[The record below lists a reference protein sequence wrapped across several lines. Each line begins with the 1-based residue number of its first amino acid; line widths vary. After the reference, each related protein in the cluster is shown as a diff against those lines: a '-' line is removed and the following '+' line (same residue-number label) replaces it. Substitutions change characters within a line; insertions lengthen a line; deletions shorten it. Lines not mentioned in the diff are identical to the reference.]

1 MAQTTST
8 TVANWLLSEVMSQI
22 ALDPLRGK
30 YVLLP
35 FLNMAD
41 ISGRATKNRKIRKKT
56 AIAAA
61 VDDTEGSDFAAS
73 PGAVALGVASNIT
86 ITPTTKVQGV
96 ELTTDAIELAL
107 PGVPRSQVVAAI
119 QSGNPAALPLVRDAM
134 TEILEAHYLR
144 AETDALALFSGLSES
159 ASSSGANPTAAP
171 LSFAVLLDAMLK
183 LLDNNPS
190 SEDLVFVLDEVGIAD
205 LRALAA
211 GGSGAAL
218 SSIFTGG
225 GAADL
230 AFFNHRP
237 DVSRNGFRG
246 SFAGIPIYA
255 GNKAVMAT
263 ANTGGAD
270 RVGALI
276 VAGRGETGAP
286 GSVRGFAEMTE
297 RYEPSLGFQYEL
309 STDSLLAVGRW
320 CWAVGEHTDE
330 HGVKIIYDKT

>member
-8 TVANWLLSEVMSQI
+8 TVANWLLTEVMSQI

-41 ISGRATKNRKIRKKT
+41 ISGQASKVRKIRKKN

-61 VDDTEGSDFAAS
+61 VDDSEGIAFSNPAT
-73 PGAVALGVASNIT
+73 LGVASNVS
-86 ITPTTKVQGV
+86 ITPTTKVQGIQ
-96 ELTTDAIELAL
+96 LTAEAIELAL
-107 PGVPRSQVVAAI
+107 PGVARSQVVAAI
-119 QSGNPAALPLVRDAM
+119 QSGNPSALPLVRDAM
-134 TEILEAHYLR
+134 VEILESHYLR
-144 AETDALALFSGLSES
+144 AETDALALFSGLTES
-159 ASSSGANPTAAP
+159 AASSGANPTAAP

-183 LLDNNPS
+183 LLDNNPA
-190 SEDLVFVLDEVGIAD
+190 SEDMVFVLDEVGVAD

-211 GGSGAAL
+211 GGTGAAL
-218 SSIFTGG
+218 STIFSSAGV
-225 GAADL
+225 ADL
-230 AFFNHRP
+230 SFFNHRP
-237 DVSRNGFRG
+237 DASRNGFRG

-255 GNKAVMAT
+255 ANKNVMAT
-263 ANTGGAD
+263 ANTGAAD

-297 RYEPSLGFQYEL
+297 RFEPSLGFQYDL
-309 STDSLLAVGRW
+309 ADDTLLAVGRW

-330 HGVKIIYDKT
+330 HGVKIVYDKA

>member
-8 TVANWLLSEVMSQI
+8 TVANWLLTEVMSQI

-30 YVLLP
+30 YALLP

-41 ISGRATKNRKIRKKT
+41 ISGRATKNRKIRKKN

-61 VDDTEGSDFAAS
+61 VDDSEGVDFTAS
-73 PGAVALGVASNIT
+73 AVALGVASNIT
-86 ITPTTKVQGV
+86 ITPTTKVQGI

-107 PGVPRSQVVAAI
+107 PGVARSQVVAAI

-159 ASSSGANPTAAP
+159 ASSSASNPTAAP
-171 LSFAVLLDAMLK
+171 LSFATLLEAMLK
-183 LLDNNPS
+183 LLDNNPA
-190 SEDLVFVLDEVGIAD
+190 SEDLVFVLDEVGVAD
-205 LRALAA
+205 LRTLAA
-211 GGSGAAL
+211 SGAGAAL

-225 GAADL
+225 GAGDL

-255 GNKAVMAT
+255 ANKAIMAT
-263 ANTGGAD
+263 ANTGAAD

-276 VAGRGETGAP
+276 VAGRGETGTP
-286 GSVRGFAEMTE
+286 GSVRGFAELAE
-297 RYEPSLGFQYEL
+297 RYEPSLGFEYDL
-309 STDSLLAVGRW
+309 GKDSLLAVGRW